1 MKNFYFLPLRDK
13 PDTCRKENPR
23 GKPMLPTRVWSLEI
37 SEYKRLKLLQA
48 VLVLLDH
55 LLNHLA
61 ADRAS
66 LLGGQV
72 AIVALLQ
79 VDAHF
84 VRSFHLET
92 VKTFARLRNHRFVA
106 SHDKLHSFNVGGIF
120 AAE

>member
-55 LLNHLA
+55 LLANVS
-61 ADRAS
+61 RT
-66 LLGGQV
+66 Q
-72 AIVALLQ
+72 IVPVILYICKN
-79 VDAHF
+79 AH
-84 VRSFHLET
+84 S
-92 VKTFARLRNHRFVA
+92 K
-106 SHDKLHSFNVGGIF
+106 
-120 AAE
+120 